1 MTTNRRKRA
10 ALICI
15 VQIAFAAQVGLAES
29 QREERR
35 LPADTTRTICK
46 RYNGQ
51 PAFDADGKTVK
62 INCPWVEKMSVLDT
76 PTPVEIYRRVLDQ
89 APKLTD
95 LRHAKFPS
103 DTDCGNFE
111 EQTTTDSRKIVCRA
125 NLGEVVSYEFVAD
138 SSGRMLRMQ
147 TSVNYK
153 AIYRI
158 ALHKSIARGSISK
171 FYEPYV
177 DLNADIFLEKLK
189 FTASPLD
196 SVTESQ
202 GAMVMV
208 LAARSAAPPNTS
220 LERTR
225 DR

>member
-1 MTTNRRKRA
+1 MTNRRNTA
-10 ALICI
+10 ILMCI
-15 VQIAFAAQVGLAES
+15 IQIAFAAHAGLAGS

-35 LPADTTRTICK
+35 LPSDTTRTLCK
-46 RYNGQ
+46 RYNAQ
-51 PAFDADGKTVK
+51 LAFDADGKAVK
-62 INCPWVEKMSVLDT
+62 INCPWIEKMSVLDT

-89 APKLTD
+89 APKLSD
-95 LRHAKFPS
+95 LRYAKFPP
-103 DTDCGNFE
+103 DTDCGKFE
-111 EQTTTDSRKIVCRA
+111 EQINTDSRKIVCRA
-125 NLGEVVSYEFVAD
+125 NLGEVVLYEFMAD

-196 SVTESQ
+196 SVTENQ

-208 LAARSAAPPNTS
+208 LTAKSAAPPNNS
-220 LERTR
+220 LDRTR
-225 DR
+225 ER